1 MDMKKVLSL
10 TLKEIDEAA
19 KMRDAVLQEAI
30 AAEELIRTTYSFE
43 NMKEERIVV
52 WTDGRNTDHIT
63 RDGVWHADYL
73 NRDYKVT
80 CTVEGIFEVLK
91 VDYFMISSLPAEL
104 KENAML
110 CSYFKWFLDKTKAWK
125 EKENK

>member
-10 TLKEIDEAA
+10 TLKEIDEAV

-43 NMKEERIVV
+43 NMKEERIEV
-52 WTDGRNTDHIT
+52 WTDGRNADYIT
-63 RDGVWHADYL
+63 RDGVWQADYL
-73 NRDYKVT
+73 NGKYEVP

-91 VDYFMISSLPAEL
+91 VSYFMLSSLPAEF
-104 KENAML
+104 KESAKL
-110 CSYFKWFLDKTKAWK
+110 CSYFRWFLDKTKSWK
-125 EKENK
+125 EKENN